1 MAFLIDRFW
10 LPLLLAALIGFM
22 IAWATCKRG
31 ERKSWLSSWLPL
43 GLLVAAGG
51 VIAAIDMTLPGRY
64 GMWLEAAL
72 LMFVAY
78 LGGCCIACFINSMMF
93 GPPRAAERDP
103 NAEIVARK
111 QAGID
116 SIAAERRE
124 RERLAA
130 MATGTVEGKQPAEVK
145 IVAPLAVVATTVA
158 TGLAASTVA
167 GTTTSAASKPAHIAA
182 TAGKAVVG
190 SVPPLLNR
198 PRDGKK
204 DDLTLIWGV
213 AEKLEER
220 MNHMG
225 IWHFDQIAA
234 WTPDHVKWFEH
245 EVEGFTGRLD
255 RDKWIEQCAKMAK
268 GWRPDTKIGGRPKS

>member
-22 IAWATCKRG
+22 VAWATCKRG
-31 ERKSWLSSWLPL
+31 DRKSWLSSWLPL

-51 VIAAIDMTLPGRY
+51 VIAAVDATLTGRY
-64 GMWLEAAL
+64 GMWLESAL
-72 LMFVAY
+72 LMFGAY
-78 LGGCCIACFINSMMF
+78 LGGCCIACFINGMMF
-93 GPPRAAERDP
+93 GPPRVAERDP
-103 NAEIVARK
+103 NAEIVAK
-111 QAGID
+111 KEAGID

-130 MATGTVEGKQPAEVK
+130 LTSGTTMAKQPAELEFLAQPAA
-145 IVAPLAVVATTVA
+145 VA
-158 TGLAASTVA
+158 AAAKS
-167 GTTTSAASKPAHIAA
+167 
-182 TAGKAVVG
+182 VVG
-190 SVPPLLNR
+190 TVPPLLNR
-198 PRDGKK
+198 PRDGRK

-234 WTPDHVKWFEH
+234 WTPDHIKWFEQ
-245 EVEGFTGRLD
+245 EIEGFKGRLD

-268 GWRPDTKIGGRPKS
+268 GWRPENKIGDRPKS